1 MKVLNPTDRLCDLQ
15 PTAYNHTL
23 SHSTSLPNVPLL
35 LVSPLARTVIMST
48 IAQKLSNL
56 AGTSAKAKVLA
67 QSDNDVVIVGAIRS
81 AITKVRGWNV
91 HFSFACLLR
100 GSHVL

>member
-1 MKVLNPTDRLCDLQ
+1 MCDLE

-23 SHSTSLPNVPLL
+23 SSRLSSQRLSPPFSLP
-35 LVSPLARTVIMST
+35 VSTVIMSA

-67 QSDNDVVIVGAIRS
+67 QNDNDVVIVGAIRS
-81 AITKVRGWNV
+81 AITKVCFQSA
-91 HFSFACLLR
+91 HSSYACF
-100 GSHVL
+100 